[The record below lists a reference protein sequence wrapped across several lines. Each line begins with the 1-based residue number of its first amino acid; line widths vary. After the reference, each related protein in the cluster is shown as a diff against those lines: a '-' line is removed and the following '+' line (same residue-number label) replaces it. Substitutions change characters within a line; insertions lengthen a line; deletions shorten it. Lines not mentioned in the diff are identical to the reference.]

1 MVIEYHKTEKNVM
14 LIGTYRKGVR
24 EMGVL
29 TDRFG
34 RVHDYLRISVTDR
47 CNLRCLYC
55 MPEEGVEFAEASSL
69 LSYDHIVQVV
79 EAGARHGIRKL
90 RITGGEPLV
99 RPDLDRLIARLSD
112 IPGIEDIAL
121 TTNGIF
127 LAKQAEALKK
137 AGLNR
142 VNISLDTLD
151 PARFRFIARRGD
163 LRRVLEGIEAAAEV
177 GFDPIKLNCVLLKG
191 INEDEIPLFLKLAY
205 ERPLHV
211 RFIEYMPIGH
221 ADDNWRQH
229 YLPLSRVLEIAE
241 QEGYRIA
248 RKENVRGNGPSD
260 DWEMEGGIG
269 SFGMIHPISDDFCKS
284 CNRLRLTADGSI
296 KPCLYWVDELN
307 VKDALGDDEA
317 MAGLFRKAMDI
328 KPENH
333 EMAAE
338 LEEQTLSHTPTDR
351 RMSQIGG

>member
-1 MVIEYHKTEKNVM
+1 MESLK
-14 LIGTYRKGVR
+14 
-24 EMGVL
+24 
-29 TDRFG
+29 DRYG

-55 MPEEGVEFAEASSL
+55 MPEEGVEFAESSAL
-69 LSYDHIVQVV
+69 LSYDQIAEVV
-79 EAGARHGIRKL
+79 KAGAALGIRKL
-90 RITGGEPLV
+90 RITGGEPLI
-99 RPDLDRLIARLSD
+99 RPKLDSLIARLSN

-127 LAKQAEALKK
+127 LAKQAKALRE
-137 AGLNR
+137 AGLKR

-163 LRRVLEGIEAAAEV
+163 LQRVMEGIEAAADA

-191 INEDEIPLFLKLAY
+191 VNEDEIAAFLRMAY

-221 ADDNWRQH
+221 ADEGWKTH
-229 YLPLSRVLEIAE
+229 YLPLSRVLETARE
-241 QEGYRIA
+241 QGYSII
-248 RKENVRGNGPSD
+248 RKSGVAGNGPSD
-260 DWEMEGGIG
+260 DWEMAGGVG
-269 SFGMIHPISDDFCKS
+269 SFGLIHPISDHFCKN
-284 CNRLRLTADGSI
+284 CNRLRLTADGNV

-307 VKDALGDDEA
+307 VKTALGNPDAMRELFFKA
-317 MAGLFRKAMDI
+317 MAI

-333 EMAAE
+333 EMAAK
-338 LEEQTLSHTPTDR
+338 LENAAQSHKPTER

>member
-1 MVIEYHKTEKNVM
+1 MAI
-14 LIGTYRKGVR
+14 
-24 EMGVL
+24 L

-55 MPEEGVEFAEASSL
+55 MPEEGVEFTDSSNL
-69 LSYDHIVQVV
+69 LTYDQIVEVA
-79 EAGARHGIRKL
+79 EAGASLGISKL

-99 RPDLDRLIARLSD
+99 RQGLDGLIKRLAD
-112 IPGIEDIAL
+112 IPGIRDIAM
-121 TTNGIF
+121 TTNGIY
-127 LAKQAEALKK
+127 LAKHAEALKK

-151 PARFRFIARRGD
+151 PARFKFIARRGD
-163 LRRVLEGIEAAAEV
+163 LKRVMEGIEAAAAV

-191 INEDEIPLFLKLAY
+191 INEDEIAAFLKLAHDQ
-205 ERPLHV
+205 PMHV

-221 ADDNWRQH
+221 ADDNWKNH
-229 YLPLSRVLEIAE
+229 YLPLSRVLEIAGE
-241 QEGYRIA
+241 QGYAISP
-248 RKENVRGNGPSD
+248 KPNVKGNGPSD
-260 DWEMEGGIG
+260 DWQIEGGRG
-269 SFGMIHPISDDFCKS
+269 SFGLIHPISDHFCKS

-307 VKDALGDDEA
+307 VKTALGSLEA
-317 MAGLFRKAMDI
+317 MQALLLRAMDV

-333 EMAAE
+333 EMAAKLAGE
-338 LEEQTLSHTPTDR
+338 AQSHVPTDR